1 MVIFF
6 TVVLGLIVG
15 LLSTFLGL
23 GGGLF
28 FVTFLPRLYEMD
40 HKIAIGTG
48 LASVFFIVSL
58 NTWRFHRR
66 GLVNW
71 GIVFKLAPS
80 TLLSAFLAGKLGAKI
95 PNEILILILAGVLGF
110 LSFWSFANRKKRE
123 SERKSASFWKINLLG
138 FYSGGISGLT
148 GIGSGAITST
158 CFLNWNITYNKRVA
172 PTSNAV
178 MVLTTFSALLAYLNF
193 QNLSFYSMPTQIGYV
208 RLDIALL
215 LFLSSLFTTYFGVRL
230 QSRIPE
236 DYRRLAIAILLLALC
251 FYESYLFYIL
261 LHD

>member
-6 TVVLGLIVG
+6 TILLGLAVG

-40 HKIAIGTG
+40 HKLAIGTS
-48 LASVFFIVSL
+48 LAGVFLIVSL
-58 NTWRFHRR
+58 NTWRFHLKD
-66 GLVNW
+66 LVNW
-71 GIVFKLAPS
+71 GIVLKLAPS
-80 TLLSAFLAGKLGAKI
+80 TLLSAFLAGKLGSI
-95 PNEILILILAGVLGF
+95 IYDELLILILAGVLGF
-110 LSFWSFANRKKRE
+110 LSFWSFANKNKRG

-138 FYSGGISGLT
+138 IYSGGISGMT

-193 QNLSFYSMPTQIGYV
+193 QNLSFYSFIPIQIGYV

-215 LFLSSLFTTYFGVRL
+215 LFLSSLLTTYFGVRF
-230 QSRIPE
+230 QSRNP
-236 DYRRLAIAILLLALC
+236 
-251 FYESYLFYIL
+251 
-261 LHD
+261 